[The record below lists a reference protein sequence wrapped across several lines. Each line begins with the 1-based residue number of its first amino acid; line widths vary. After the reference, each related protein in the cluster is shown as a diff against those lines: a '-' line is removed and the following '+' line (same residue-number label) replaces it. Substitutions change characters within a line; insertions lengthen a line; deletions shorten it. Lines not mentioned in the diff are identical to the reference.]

1 MRESRACHEIFPR
14 IRHSAVRDSPR
25 PVAACLWQS
34 YRRQAESRGA
44 GISSYVSKRRSRGE
58 TRMKLQQII
67 LNWLA
72 ERGLTLAELSF
83 FSGVSPS
90 ELQKI
95 MDGGTP
101 DPSDGQKLFTYL
113 EITEPHR

>member
-1 MRESRACHEIFPR
+1 
-14 IRHSAVRDSPR
+14 
-25 PVAACLWQS
+25 
-34 YRRQAESRGA
+34 
-44 GISSYVSKRRSRGE
+44 
-58 TRMKLQQII
+58 MKLQQII

-101 DPSDGQKLFTYL
+101 DL
-113 EITEPHR
+113 

>member
-1 MRESRACHEIFPR
+1 MN
-14 IRHSAVRDSPR
+14 
-25 PVAACLWQS
+25 
-34 YRRQAESRGA
+34 
-44 GISSYVSKRRSRGE
+44 
-58 TRMKLQQII
+58 LQQII